1 MVFAILFFLFN
12 NLFPLFPASP
22 LHNLT
27 GNPVTNL
34 CHSNASKNIHNIMLL
49 CYLRR
54 NYNKQSKNTGE
65 NAVPAGNTFVSA
77 NADKAHPTYQAVD
90 GGKQIGWL
98 VD

>member
-1 MVFAILFFLFN
+1 
-12 NLFPLFPASP
+12 
-22 LHNLT
+22 
-27 GNPVTNL
+27 
-34 CHSNASKNIHNIMLL
+34 MLL